1 MGGRL
6 PSYRSRS
13 RYEYNGKK
21 TTNRLQPL
29 LPRSK
34 TAFGKVGA
42 STVHVEKTPRKTMWY
57 LLPTK
62 NENYNIDAASLPR
75 IEAA

>member
-6 PSYRSRS
+6 PTYRSRF

-21 TTNRLQPL
+21 TTNRLQHL
-29 LPRSK
+29 LSRSK

-42 STVHVEKTPRKTMWY
+42 CTVHVEKTPRETLWY

-62 NENYNIDAASLPR
+62 NENYNIDAASQPR